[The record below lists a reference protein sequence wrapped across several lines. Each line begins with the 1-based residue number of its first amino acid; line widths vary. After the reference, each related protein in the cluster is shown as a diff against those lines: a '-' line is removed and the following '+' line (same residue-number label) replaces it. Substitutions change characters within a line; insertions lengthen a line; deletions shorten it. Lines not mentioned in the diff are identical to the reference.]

1 MMINNIDPLLK
12 NSLAI
17 FVFLFAVSCGQG
29 NIAESPAAQSNEV
42 LIIGPNESRE
52 VSETTK
58 LGRLEMGE
66 GAELR
71 PPQGK
76 TVTLTIDGIVET
88 IAAGKFEGDIVLTVA
103 ESIPVTYKHLPTHD
117 FRTAVY
123 IDGGKF
129 VPEKSVKAAVGEGEL
144 EDDTFTDG
152 VITANDENFNGV
164 IVTGKSTYVIE
175 RPTIDF
181 TGNGGNDF
189 AGYGAAI
196 MSSGSADVT
205 VNHANITTRGAVRTA
220 AFIGGDS
227 TMRINHSNIDVYNG
241 VLPDDYE
248 FTIEVGRM
256 FEVPWML
263 GLSGNVRAI
272 NLVDNGTLYIDNS
285 HIRAEGWGAL
295 STDDV
300 KTSRMFVTNSII
312 ETTRS
317 GYGSYSIGDS
327 HNHFSKTEFKV
338 ADIGLI
344 IAGEASGTFTDE
356 TIVNSGRYGV
366 MMHSGAG
373 GGVLTIDKG
382 SVVNSRSTAIQ
393 VKGRGTTILV
403 DDAELNAEN
412 GVILQAMEN
421 DDPFLLA
428 LKNGPPPGAEGGPG
442 GLPGCPDC
450 GPPPPPPSG
459 TFSPDIDA
467 TFRNMS
473 INGDFF
479 NARTNEG
486 GMNLSFENASIVGV
500 ISTATASPASGKA
513 PTQETYQEI
522 GNVKNSPGMTDGEYG
537 LAVSLDAESSWTVT
551 GPSYLTALII
561 DEGAN
566 LIGSESDVV
575 TMSIN
580 GISTE
585 ISPGQYNG
593 AILLD
598 VNSSQ

>member
-1 MMINNIDPLLK
+1 MIDSVLK
-12 NSLAI
+12 NCVAI
-17 FVFLFAVSCGQG
+17 IICFSAASCGQE
-29 NIAESPAAQSNEV
+29 NVAEPPRVQSDEILVIAANKSH
-42 LIIGPNESRE
+42 E
-52 VSETTK
+52 VSETIK
-58 LGRLEMGE
+58 LGRLEIGE
-66 GAELR
+66 GAKLR

-76 TVTLTIDGIVET
+76 TVTLTVDGIVET

-103 ESIPVTYKHLPTHD
+103 DTIPVTYKHLPTHD
-117 FRTAVY
+117 FRAAVY
-123 IDGGKF
+123 IEDGKVIG
-129 VPEKSVKAAVGEGEL
+129 EKSVAAAVKKGNL
-144 EDDTFTDG
+144 QNDNFSDG
-152 VITANDENFNGV
+152 SIIANDENFNAV
-164 IVTGKSTYVIE
+164 IVTGDSNYVIH
-175 RPTIDF
+175 RPTINL

-196 MSSGSADVT
+196 MSSGRADVT
-205 VNHANITTRGAVRTA
+205 VNHANITTKGAVRTA

-248 FTIEVGRM
+248 FTIEVGKM

-312 ETTRS
+312 ETTKS

-327 HNHFSKTEFKV
+327 HNNFSKTEIKV

-382 SVVNSRSTAIQ
+382 SVVKSRSTAIQ

-421 DDPFLLA
+421 DDPFLIA

-459 TFSPDIDA
+459 TYSPDVDA
-467 TFRNMS
+467 TFRNIS
-473 INGDFF
+473 LNGDFY

-486 GMNLSFENASIVGV
+486 AMILSFENATVTGV
-500 ISTATASPASGKA
+500 ISMATAAPASGKA

-522 GNVKNSPGMTDGEYG
+522 GNVTNTAGWTEGQHG
-537 LAVSLDAESSWTVT
+537 LAVTIDSESSWSVT
-551 GPSYLTALII
+551 GPSYLSTLNIA
-561 DEGAN
+561 EGASI
-566 LIGSESDVV
+566 IGPEGRGVAMTVDG
-575 TMSIN
+575 N
-580 GISTE
+580 PTE

-593 AILLD
+593 AVLLD
-598 VNSSQ
+598 VLGSQ